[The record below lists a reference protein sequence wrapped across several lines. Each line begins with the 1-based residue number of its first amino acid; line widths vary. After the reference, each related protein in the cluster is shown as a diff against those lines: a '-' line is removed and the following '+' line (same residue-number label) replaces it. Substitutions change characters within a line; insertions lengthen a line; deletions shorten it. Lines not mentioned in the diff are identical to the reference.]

1 MTGRLS
7 GASLGVMRRLAPLFA
22 LLTALTACGGADRT
36 VMPEGMDYAD
46 PAAWLCLPEGGGRA
60 GGTDACARDDLA
72 VDVVAADGTVT
83 REAFVA
89 DPDAPADCFYVYP
102 TTSRDEAFN
111 ADMVP
116 GEEAEIRTTAGQ
128 FARFGVACRLYAP
141 MYRQQ
146 SIAGLRDVFLGG
158 DGGDQDTAYA
168 DVARAFRQFL
178 EERNGGRPFVLYG
191 HSQGTGMLKR
201 LIAEEV
207 ADSPAA
213 DRLLGAYLL
222 GLNVMV
228 PTEGSDAEPE
238 LALPPC
244 GAAGQTGC
252 LVAFATY
259 HEDHPPPADALFGR
273 SAEAGLRPLCVNP
286 AALLSQETMGMAP
299 MGMVWPA
306 EGFGDSIRAGD
317 DWGAGVTARLV
328 RAPGLVT
335 GRCVADGSLG
345 YLEIALTDGP
355 RDVRPDDLGGEI
367 MLLRRPQRR
376 WGLHIADAAVAQ
388 DDLIEMVRQQSAAYA
403 AGD

>member
-1 MTGRLS
+1 MRWLLS
-7 GASLGVMRRLAPLFA
+7 LAPA
-22 LLTALTACGGADRT
+22 LLLAACGGGDRT
-36 VMPEGMDYAD
+36 VLPEGMDYAD
-46 PAAWLCLPEGGGRA
+46 PAAWLCLPGGEGRA
-60 GGTDACARDDLA
+60 GGADACARDDLA
-72 VDVVAADGTVT
+72 VDVVTADGAVM
-83 REAFVA
+83 REGFAP

-102 TTSRDEAFN
+102 TTSEDRAFN

-116 GEEAEIRTTAGQ
+116 GEASEMRTTAGQ
-128 FARFGVACRLYAP
+128 FARFASACRLFAP

-158 DGGDQDTAYA
+158 DGGDQETAYE

-178 EERNGGRPFVLYG
+178 SERNAGRPFVLYG
-191 HSQGTGMLKR
+191 HSQGTQMLKR

-207 ADSPAA
+207 AGSPAEA
-213 DRLLGAYLL
+213 RLLGAYLL

-238 LALPPC
+238 LPLPPC
-244 GAAGQTGC
+244 EAAGQTGC

-273 SAEAGLRPLCVNP
+273 SDEAGLRPLCVNP
-286 AALLSQETMGMAP
+286 AALLGHET

-306 EGFGDSIRAGD
+306 RGFGESIRPGD
-317 DWGAGVTARLV
+317 DWGEGVTARLV

-335 GRCVADGSLG
+335 GRCVADGPLG
-345 YLEIALTDGP
+345 YLEIAVADGA
-355 RDVRPDDLGGEI
+355 DDARPDDLGGEI
-367 MLLRRPQRR
+367 VLLGRPQRR

-403 AGD
+403 AGG